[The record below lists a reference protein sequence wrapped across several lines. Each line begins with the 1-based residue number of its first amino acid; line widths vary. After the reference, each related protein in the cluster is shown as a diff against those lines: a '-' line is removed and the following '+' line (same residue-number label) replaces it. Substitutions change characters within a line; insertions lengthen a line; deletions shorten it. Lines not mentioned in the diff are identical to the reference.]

1 MHTPPPPTTKQ
12 VHRRVT
18 FVELPEAN
26 STSDETKSVVD
37 SSTDASS
44 SHAGVSEVEWDHTH
58 SHPLMGDKWLTG
70 RVRSKEEKNTLQGYG
85 ARESTL
91 QVMDTMAA
99 QVEMLQ
105 GLAAGG
111 RSSPSNLRSPYVTS
125 CLFMFRAHGVCV
137 WCCRFANQS
146 VRRNENTALKN
157 DAPLSFEHLPP
168 PPPPPSPPL
177 PPLPPPPHTHTHTHT
192 HTTTRYEYMDDSQLF
207 SPVPKGVAWENSP
220 MGTMF
225 APQWDRRHSGASSP
239 STPLFKTDT
248 SDGLTLPCEGLHLS
262 ALTC

>member
-111 RSSPSNLRSPYVTS
+111 RSSPSNLRSPYVIS
-125 CLFMFRAHGVCV
+125 CLFMFRALGVRV

-192 HTTTRYEYMDDSQLF
+192 HTHHDQVRVHGRLTAVLTRSKGRCVGEQPYGDDVC
-207 SPVPKGVAWENSP
+207 SPVGSKTLRCVQSKYPFVQN
-220 MGTMF
+220 
-225 APQWDRRHSGASSP
+225 RHLRWP
-239 STPLFKTDT
+239 
-248 SDGLTLPCEGLHLS
+248 HI
-262 ALTC
+262 AL